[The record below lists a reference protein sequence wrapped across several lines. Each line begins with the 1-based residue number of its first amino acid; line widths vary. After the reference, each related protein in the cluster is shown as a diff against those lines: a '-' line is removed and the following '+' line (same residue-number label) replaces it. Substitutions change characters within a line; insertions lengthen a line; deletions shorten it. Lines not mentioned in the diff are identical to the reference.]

1 MAHAYPKLHNAGW
14 PGLVG
19 KGEGSEP
26 VIDLETMVDLTAAA
40 EVNGQKFD
48 GMDVFLSLPH
58 IDIDSSDDDL
68 KKWADLFASKNLKI
82 GSMVAPIWPPSG
94 GPAFGSETER
104 KQFLDMVR
112 KSCVIGQKLND
123 LGVRSYGLVRVDTA
137 GDVES
142 WSKDPAENQKKN
154 IETLTEACKI
164 AEDFGERLA
173 AEGEICWGGMHGWK
187 SLVELLEGVGRPRT
201 LGIQA
206 DMAHTLLFM
215 LGYNTED
222 DSLVSDDFD
231 WGKEE
236 FDAGYKK
243 LTDMLRPWTIDFH
256 VAQNDATVFGSGSH
270 DKTGRHCQVGDNG
283 GKLDVPYHAGFWLNN
298 PDGTPTK
305 AMTHIC
311 WDGCMFPNVVMEDPK
326 TWNDILGAM
335 VAVRDRHGWD

>member
-94 GPAFGSETER
+94 GPAFGSADER
-104 KQFLDMVR
+104 KQFLEMIR
-112 KSCVIGQKLND
+112 KSCIIGKKFND

-137 GDVES
+137 GDVAS
-142 WSKDPAENQKKN
+142 WSEDPAGNQKKN
-154 IETLTEACKI
+154 IETFTEACKI
-164 AEDFGERLA
+164 AEDYGERLA

-187 SLVELLEGVGRPRT
+187 TLLELLEGVNRPKT

-215 LGYNTED
+215 LGYNTEG
-222 DSLVSDDFD
+222 DSLVGDDFKWEKD
-231 WGKEE
+231 E
-236 FDAGYKK
+236 FDAAYRK

-270 DKTGRHCQVGDNG
+270 DKTGRHCQVGDTG
-283 GKLDVPYHAGFWLNN
+283 GKLDVPYHAGFWMNN

-305 AMTHIC
+305 NFTHIC
-311 WDGCMFPNVVMEDPK
+311 WDGCMFPNAVMMEGK

-335 VAVRDRHGWD
+335 VDVRDRHGWD